1 MHCLSRCFSSK
12 IANGLCFG
20 PGSPAAQL
28 PVGDAGDAQQPRR
41 KVRLA
46 ITTLGLLASTFLASA
61 PAQAQSARGSLRI
74 SFIVENRF
82 ELQVD
87 EAAGQVTLKAP
98 GAAMTFPSWA
108 SNSLSLDAALAE
120 LADTSVEGMAPTGRP
135 VVGVSPLIVNL
146 LIFAK

>member
-20 PGSPAAQL
+20 PGSPAAQV
-28 PVGDAGDAQQPRR
+28 PAGDTGDAQQPRR

-46 ITTLGLLASTFLASA
+46 ITTLGLLASTLLASA
-61 PAQAQSARGSLRI
+61 AAQAQSASGSLRI

-98 GAAMTFPSWA
+98 GAATTLPSSA

-120 LADTSVEGMAPTGRP
+120 LARTSVAGTTPTARP
-135 VVGVSPLIVNL
+135 GVEVSPLAVNL